1 MIKSSDIASALVTQ
15 LRAIPA
21 LVTALG
27 ANAANIYAKDEYESL
42 MDAQWG
48 QPDGTL
54 MVVYQYTIPGAV
66 GSLEVYQH
74 TFSLFLQYQADPSAI
89 LALVLDG
96 IPTGSGNRMC
106 ELSLVAG
113 LLPFGTASIFRR
125 QFPISDKQSK
135 DFWEIQIS
143 FPDRGI

>member
-1 MIKSSDIASALVTQ
+1 MILASTIASALVTQ

-21 LVTALG
+21 LVAALG
-27 ANAANIYAKDEYESL
+27 ASTANIYAKDDYEPL
-42 MDAQWG
+42 MDARWG
-48 QPDGTL
+48 QLDGSL
-54 MVVYQYTIPGAV
+54 MVVYQYTIPGNI
-66 GSLEVYQH
+66 GSMEVYQH

-89 LALVLDG
+89 LALILDAV
-96 IPTGSGNRMC
+96 PTGAGNKMR
-106 ELSLVAG
+106 ELSLVSG

-135 DFWEIQIS
+135 DFWEIQVS

>member
-1 MIKSSDIASALVTQ
+1 MIKSSDISAALVTQ

-27 ANAANIYAKDEYESL
+27 NSAANIYVKDEYEPL
-42 MDAQWG
+42 LDAQWG

-54 MVVYQYTIPGAV
+54 MVVYQYTIPGGL
-66 GSLEVYQH
+66 GSMEVYQH

-89 LALVLDG
+89 LALVLDAV
-96 IPTGSGNRMC
+96 PTGAGNKMR

-125 QFPISDKQSK
+125 QFAISDKQAK
-135 DFWEIQIS
+135 DFWEIQLS